1 MSHTHAASTEKLPL
15 HKRIKRLAL
24 FEWPN
29 VQWWLAGLLAA
40 HFWAISKVIGQ
51 SSRGEQFDIMGNML
65 VPAILFILAVN
76 RSALEERSS
85 HGDRWMMVG
94 TICYGVALL
103 TLLLFM
109 NHNIES
115 IVGVTWLT
123 ATGGLFASFTL
134 AGGHHH

>member
-1 MSHTHAASTEKLPL
+1 MSHAHAVSGEKLPL
-15 HKRIKRLAL
+15 HKRIKRYGL
-24 FEWPN
+24 FEW
-29 VQWWLAGLLAA
+29 VSARWWLFALLVA

-51 SSRGEQFDIMGNML
+51 SSRGEEFDILGNML
-65 VPAILFILAVN
+65 VPAILCLLAIN

-94 TICYGVALL
+94 TVCYWIGLL
-103 TLLLFM
+103 TLFLFM
-109 NHNIES
+109 TNNVES

-123 ATGGLFASFTL
+123 ATGGLFAAFTL